1 MSTSSRFRVSTLAFV
16 IGVMSAGVLQAQISR
31 APAAPVPTQINSAN
45 KVFISNAG
53 GQCPSFG
60 DTTFSGTPD
69 RSYDEFYA
77 AMKSWGR
84 YELASAPAGADLVF
98 EINLTC
104 ELFPDAKRSATNAQF
119 RLLILDPKTRIV
131 LWGFTQR
138 VPVAQRLSNRD
149 KNFDQSMTA
158 LVEKVKRLLGSTTS
172 AAVYAKPGTR
182 PDVSSTPG
190 GQNSPGHGSQTL
202 YLL

>member
-1 MSTSSRFRVSTLAFV
+1 MSRNSKLMICVAFTM
-16 IGVMSAGVLQAQISR
+16 GVMSAGVSQAQSSR
-31 APAAPVPTQINSAN
+31 PSAAPIPAQINAAS

-60 DTTFSGTPD
+60 DTTFSGSPD
-69 RSYDEFYA
+69 RPYDEFYA
-77 AMKSWGR
+77 AMKTWGH
-84 YELASAPAGADLVF
+84 YEFARRPAEADLVF

-119 RLLILDPKTRIV
+119 RLLIFDPKTHIV

-149 KNFDQSMTA
+149 KNFEQSMA
-158 LVEKVKRLLGSTTS
+158 SLVENVKKLLSPPAS
-172 AAVYAKPGTR
+172 AADVAEPSKPR
-182 PDVSSTPG
+182 R
-190 GQNSPGHGSQTL
+190 
-202 YLL
+202 

>member
-1 MSTSSRFRVSTLAFV
+1 MSMNSKLRISCVAFI
-16 IGVMSAGVLQAQISR
+16 IGVTSAGVLHAQSSR
-31 APAAPVPTQINSAN
+31 PPAAPIPTQINAAS

-60 DTTFSGTPD
+60 DTTFSGSPD
-69 RSYDEFYA
+69 RPYDELYA
-77 AMKSWGR
+77 AMQSWGR
-84 YELASAPAGADLVF
+84 YEFASTPAEADLVF

-104 ELFPDAKRSATNAQF
+104 ELFPDARRSATNAQF

-149 KNFDQSMTA
+149 KNFEQSMAA
-158 LVEKVKRLLGSTTS
+158 LVENVKKLLGSTAS
-172 AAVYAKPGTR
+172 AAALAEPGKPR
-182 PDVSSTPG
+182 R
-190 GQNSPGHGSQTL
+190 
-202 YLL
+202 